1 MLNLADF
8 ALQEQLEDNPMV
20 TIPRAW
26 YNGSYTIAAKP
37 IKFLEL
43 HYTMI
48 QFLINRG
55 YYTAARRYEFY
66 FQVVKTIF
74 YERGQRVNEILFLTR
89 ENKFISSCHRV
100 IFFLLYRQIYRSPFF
115 TDCLHRT
122 AVKEREMTSSISSLV
137 RIWKIRHSG
146 PGCSFV

>member
-1 MLNLADF
+1 MLGRTCARNTTEGKQRF
-8 ALQEQLEDNPMV
+8 FSV
-20 TIPRAW
+20 
-26 YNGSYTIAAKP
+26 
-37 IKFLEL
+37 
-43 HYTMI
+43 I
-48 QFLINRG
+48 QRG

-66 FQVVKTIF
+66 FRVLKTIF
-74 YERGQRVNEILFLTR
+74 YERVQRVSKILFLTQ
-89 ENKFISSCHRV
+89 ENNFISSSHCV

-115 TDCLHRT
+115 TDCVHRT